1 MPSLDRTRLSQQP
14 RNRLTKRHPR
24 LPTAGYALI
33 LLVRKA
39 RDDRVERALV
49 GRVVA
54 GGVDAGE
61 CRHVEQRTAAASPP
75 MVSIVHHKQVSG
87 SKPSVLQ
94 GTPADVVSKH
104 ARRPGQARPGQARP
118 GQARPGPDRARSSRS
133 EDVSQP
139 GLTHRSC
146 SPKPSEGT
154 TSPEP
159 KPS

>member
-1 MPSLDRTRLSQQP
+1 MTPEEQASEQCRTQRAGVISPPMPSLDRTRLSQQP

-24 LPTAGYALI
+24 LPTARYALI

-104 ARRPGQARPGQARP
+104 ARRPGQARPG
-118 GQARPGPDRARSSRS
+118 PD
-133 EDVSQP
+133 EDVSQA
-139 GLTHRSC
+139 
-146 SPKPSEGT
+146 
-154 TSPEP
+154 
-159 KPS
+159 

>member
-1 MPSLDRTRLSQQP
+1 
-14 RNRLTKRHPR
+14 
-24 LPTAGYALI
+24 
-33 LLVRKA
+33 
-39 RDDRVERALV
+39 VERALV

-104 ARRPGQARPGQARP
+104 ARRPGQARPG
-118 GQARPGPDRARSSRS
+118 PD
-133 EDVSQP
+133 EDVSQA
-139 GLTHRSC
+139 
-146 SPKPSEGT
+146 
-154 TSPEP
+154 
-159 KPS
+159 

>member
-24 LPTAGYALI
+24 LPTARYALI

-104 ARRPGQARPGQARP
+104 ARRPGQARPG
-118 GQARPGPDRARSSRS
+118 PD
-133 EDVSQP
+133 EDVSQA
-139 GLTHRSC
+139 
-146 SPKPSEGT
+146 
-154 TSPEP
+154 
-159 KPS
+159 